1 MIIYFGMIIM
11 FGMMMK
17 LILLVA
23 DELSYE
29 LSYEMNYEK
38 LDE

>member
-1 MIIYFGMIIM
+1 MIIYFGMIVI

-17 LILLVA
+17 LILLVV